1 MKKVKDIYDP
11 EKEAEKLGKMSS
23 SRQFRD
29 ALTRAQGAV
38 QGVRTNMLHW
48 TDISGSK

>member
-1 MKKVKDIYDP
+1 MKKVKDINDP
-11 EKEAEKLGKMSS
+11 VKDAAKLARMSS
-23 SRQFRD
+23 SREFRD

>member
-1 MKKVKDIYDP
+1 MASKLNTQRAADD
-11 EKEAEKLGKMSS
+11 AEKLSKMSS

-38 QGVRTNMLHW
+38 QGVRTHALQW